1 MERLYGILYHEMLW
15 SQISGPQPWKRFGWF
30 NNQQQCWLLTGLRLE
45 EIIPHAPGI
54 QPVSVRT
61 STHVFSSLLPMLCA
75 TQPQVPRGLTG
86 RLVWQMCHSQL
97 NTDPRSGSSSH
108 WRVTLSK
115 SPATNR
121 EQSRVLFIDLPRTL
135 WLAKKEKKR
144 NRHKINVRFL
154 SCKQDWDQL
163 GKQSNSLH
171 VKQRNSSPLPKEEKS
186 PSLATSLISTLPPAL
201 VSSAF
206 LPMNVLFR
214 APEREDCRQELTPT
228 PSPHPKCFLIKI
240 KDMGSMLKVAITANY
255 LHKKGGG
262 NLYPKISFSNFFLWG
277 SDQSQ
282 TTFMWV

>member
-135 WLAKKEKKR
+135 WLAKKEKK
-144 NRHKINVRFL
+144 K
-154 SCKQDWDQL
+154 K
-163 GKQSNSLH
+163 
-171 VKQRNSSPLPKEEKS
+171 
-186 PSLATSLISTLPPAL
+186 PAQ
-201 VSSAF
+201 
-206 LPMNVLFR
+206 N
-214 APEREDCRQELTPT
+214 
-228 PSPHPKCFLIKI
+228 KC
-240 KDMGSMLKVAITANY
+240 S
-255 LHKKGGG
+255 
-262 NLYPKISFSNFFLWG
+262 ISF
-277 SDQSQ
+277 
-282 TTFMWV
+282 M